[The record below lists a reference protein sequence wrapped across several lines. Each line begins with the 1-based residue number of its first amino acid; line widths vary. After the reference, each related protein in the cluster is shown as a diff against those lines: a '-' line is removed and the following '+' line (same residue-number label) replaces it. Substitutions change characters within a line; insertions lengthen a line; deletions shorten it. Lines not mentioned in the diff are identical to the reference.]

1 MIARSIEDALAEVR
15 QIAHGLYPP
24 LLITSGLPTAIRRA
38 HDHAASSPQIEA
50 VGVGRYPPEI
60 ESAVYYSC
68 LEAMQNAT
76 KHGGRD
82 VNVSV
87 ALEEENGQLT
97 FRVVDDGPGFAE
109 GEVRGLGLQN
119 MEDRLGALGGRLTIT
134 SAPGRGTTVSGTV
147 PVRALSPGR

>member
-1 MIARSIEDALAEVR
+1 
-15 QIAHGLYPP
+15 
-24 LLITSGLPTAIRRA
+24 LPTAIRRV
-38 HDHAASSPQIEA
+38 HANAPSPPQIEA

-76 KHGGRD
+76 KHGGPD

-87 ALEEENGQLT
+87 VLAEEDGRLT
-97 FRVVDDGPGFAE
+97 FRVVDDGPGFTV

-134 SAPGRGTTVSGTV
+134 SAPGHGTTVSGTV
-147 PVRALSPGR
+147 PVGPFSPTRSPRDRSNAGLGEPSLRR